1 MDDEEVK
8 CEPGAPGW
16 VVTFGDMMSLL
27 LTFFILLL
35 SFAKLE
41 KSKFKVFALSMK
53 KAFGVDNVT
62 PQQTF
67 EDGRSPVMQN
77 NSLPFN
83 ASEVLDDMKNIV
95 ARQETRSPSGKVD
108 IQVDQ
113 NMQGVLMT
121 IPYESMFE
129 SGSADIKPEV
139 WPMLDDVAKKLKYNK
154 SAQVR
159 VMAFT
164 DNIPIK
170 TAQFASNDH
179 LSASRSVA
187 LIKYLMSTSE
197 RLPAARFESVPFGP
211 NRPITSNMSERSR
224 RRNRR
229 VEVQFYTRPSAE
241 WKSVEQGVE

>member
-1 MDDEEVK
+1 MDDEVK

-41 KSKFKVFALSMK
+41 KSKFKQYALDMK

-62 PQQTF
+62 PRQTF
-67 EDGRSPVMQN
+67 EDGRSPAMQHY
-77 NSLPFN
+77 SLPFN
-83 ASEVLDDMKNIV
+83 ATDVMKKMKEIV
-95 ARQETRSPSGKVD
+95 EQQQTRSPAGKVD
-108 IQVDQ
+108 IKVDQ
-113 NMQGVLMT
+113 NQQGVLMT

-129 SGSADIKPEV
+129 SGSADIKSEV
-139 WPMLDDVAKKLKYNK
+139 WPMLDDVAKKLKYN
-154 SAQVR
+154 SAQVK

-170 TAQFASNDH
+170 TKEFSSNDH

-197 RLPAARFESVPFGP
+197 RLPAERFESVPFGP

-229 VEVQFYTRPSAE
+229 IEVQFYSRPSAE
-241 WKSVEQGVE
+241 WKSVQQGVE

>member
-1 MDDEEVK
+1 MDEEEVK
-8 CEPGAPGW
+8 CEIGAPGW

-62 PQQTF
+62 PRQTF
-67 EDGRSPVMQN
+67 EDGRKSTMQHY
-77 NSLPFN
+77 SLPFN
-83 ASEVLDDMKNIV
+83 ATEVLDDMKNIV

-108 IQVDQ
+108 IEVDK

-139 WPMLDDVAKKLKYNK
+139 WPMLDDVAKKLRHN

-170 TAQFASNDH
+170 TKEFSSNDH

-197 RLPAARFESVPFGP
+197 RLPSERFESVPFGP

-229 VEVQFYTRPSAE
+229 IEVQFYSRPSAE
-241 WKSVEQGVE
+241 WKSVKQGLK

>member
-1 MDDEEVK
+1 MDDDEVK

-41 KSKFKVFALSMK
+41 KSKFKVFALSMQ

-62 PQQTF
+62 PRQTF
-67 EDGRSPVMQN
+67 EDGRSPTMMHH
-77 NSLPFN
+77 SLPFN
-83 ASEVLDDMKNIV
+83 ASEVLNDMKNIV

-108 IQVDQ
+108 IEVDQ

-139 WPMLDDVAKKLKYNK
+139 WPMLDDVAKKLRDNN
-154 SAQVR
+154 AQVK

-170 TAQFASNDH
+170 TREFPSNDH

-197 RLPAARFESVPFGP
+197 RLPAERFESVPFGP

-224 RRNRR
+224 KRNRR
-229 VEVQFYTRPSAE
+229 IEVQFYTRPSAE